1 MDKPG
6 AREEESNGREGVV
19 IDDGVTRTQVMG
31 EYGEKYIHPRLPPL
45 PVTPLSPS
53 KVFIDLLNAV

>member
-19 IDDGVTRTQVMG
+19 IDDAVTGTQVMG
-31 EYGEKYIHPRLPPL
+31 EYGEKYIHP
-45 PVTPLSPS
+45 VTPVSPS